1 MSKPDWGPNESE
13 QRFGPIKGYQ
23 AQMEETLPQRMVSG
37 QVGHKAQS
45 GVMMIKAWVE
55 RVQQ

>member
-1 MSKPDWGPNESE
+1 VSKPDWGPNESE

-37 QVGHKAQS
+37 QVGHKA
-45 GVMMIKAWVE
+45 
-55 RVQQ
+55 